1 MRGSCRGPATPL
13 KQSVNEIPWIDLH
26 SSTTAGHEAKS
37 LLVKT
42 PMPAPEFQHTVG
54 KTASFSG
61 TALHT
66 GDKVTLKLHPAPI
79 DHGIKFKRKDLQ
91 DEPTIDAKIENL
103 KTVERAT
110 TIGEGSVRVH
120 TVEHILAALS
130 AMGVDNAIVEMDAN
144 EPPIGDGSAQP
155 YVDLIKKAGVM
166 AQEER
171 RKFFDV
177 REPMHVEAK
186 TGALLV
192 LLPDDKFRISC
203 TQAGPNN
210 RFAQFLSMEITPTGF
225 ECEIA
230 PARTFVYYED
240 VEPLMEKNLIKGG
253 SLENAIVVRGEAV
266 LSKEPL
272 RFPDEF
278 VRHKIIDIIGDL
290 ALVGRRIRGHV
301 VAVKPGH
308 AANAELARALARE
321 QTRRSAMST
330 PRAIP
335 IGDSGLDTGEVMN
348 ILPHRYPFLMVDRV
362 IGFEGENKITAIK
375 SITINEPFFQGH
387 FPGHPVMPG
396 VMQVEAMAQVASI
409 LLFKLTKT
417 SSRVGYFMSADQVK
431 FRKPV
436 FPGDTIFIHA
446 ELTRARGNRMAK
458 TKCYCVVN
466 DAIVSEAELMFTFL
480 DK

>member
-1 MRGSCRGPATPL
+1 
-13 KQSVNEIPWIDLH
+13 
-26 SSTTAGHEAKS
+26 
-37 LLVKT
+37 
-42 PMPAPEFQHTVG
+42 MPASPEFQHTVG
-54 KTASFSG
+54 KTAGFSG
-61 TALHT
+61 TSLHT
-66 GDKVTLKLHPAPI
+66 GEKVSIKLHPAPV

-103 KTVERAT
+103 KMVERAT

-120 TVEHILAALS
+120 TVEHVLAALS

-155 YVDLIKKAGVM
+155 YVDVIKRAGVTPQD
-166 AQEER
+166 APR
-171 RKFFDV
+171 SFFDV
-177 REPMHVEAK
+177 RDTIHVESK

-192 LLPDDKFRISC
+192 LLPDETFRVSC

-210 RFAQFLSMEITPTGF
+210 RFAQYLSMEITPAIF
-225 ECEIA
+225 EREIA
-230 PARTFVYYED
+230 PARTFVFYED
-240 VEPLMEKNLIKGG
+240 VQPLMEKNLIKGG

-272 RFPDEF
+272 RFADEF
-278 VRHKIIDIIGDL
+278 VRHKILDIIGDL
-290 ALVGRRIRGHV
+290 ALVGRPIRGHV

-321 QTRRSAMST
+321 QTRRSAMAA
-330 PRAIP
+330 PRTIP
-335 IGDSGLDTGEVMN
+335 TGDGGLDTDEVMQ
-348 ILPHRYPFLMVDRV
+348 ILPHRYPFLMVDRI
-362 IGFEGENKITAIK
+362 IGFEADNKITGVK

-409 LLFKLTKT
+409 LLYKLAKT
-417 SSRVGYFMSADQVK
+417 SSRVGYFMSADDVK

-446 ELTRARGNRMAK
+446 ELTKARGNRLAK
-458 TKCYCVVN
+458 AKCYCVVN
-466 DAIVSEAELMFTFL
+466 DAVVSEGELMFTFL

>member
-1 MRGSCRGPATPL
+1 MP
-13 KQSVNEIPWIDLH
+13 
-26 SSTTAGHEAKS
+26 ST
-37 LLVKT
+37 
-42 PMPAPEFQHTVG
+42 PEFQQTVG
-54 KTASFSG
+54 KIAGFTG

-66 GDKVTLKLHPAPI
+66 GEKVTLKLHPAPV
-79 DHGIKFKRKDLQ
+79 DHGIKFRRKDLQ

-110 TIGEGSVRVH
+110 TIGEGTVRVH
-120 TVEHILAALS
+120 TVEHVLAALS
-130 AMGVDNAIVEMDAN
+130 AMGVDNTIVEMDAN

-155 YVDLIKKAGVM
+155 YVDLIKKAGVA
-166 AQEER
+166 AQEEP

-210 RFAQFLSMEITPTGF
+210 QFTQFLSLELTPSIF

-240 VEPLMEKNLIKGG
+240 VEALMDKNLIKGG

-272 RFPDEF
+272 RFSDEF
-278 VRHKIIDIIGDL
+278 VRHKIIDVIGDL

-308 AANAELARALARE
+308 ATNAELARALA
-321 QTRRSAMST
+321 
-330 PRAIP
+330 

-409 LLFKLTKT
+409 LLFKLTKA
-417 SSRVGYFMSADQVK
+417 SSRIGYFMSADEVK

-436 FPGDTIFIHA
+436 LPGDTIFIHA
-446 ELTRARGNRMAK
+446 ELIKSRGERLAK
-458 TKCYCVVN
+458 AKCHCVVN
-466 DAIVSEAELMFTFL
+466 EAIVSEAELMFTFL

>member
-1 MRGSCRGPATPL
+1 MAVS
-13 KQSVNEIPWIDLH
+13 
-26 SSTTAGHEAKS
+26 
-37 LLVKT
+37 
-42 PMPAPEFQHTVG
+42 PEFQHTVS
-54 KTASFSG
+54 KTASLSG
-61 TALHT
+61 TSLHT
-66 GDKVTLKLHPAPI
+66 GEKVSLKLHPAPVGY
-79 DHGIKFKRKDLQ
+79 GIKFKRKDLQ

-120 TVEHILAALS
+120 TVEHVLAALS

-144 EPPIGDGSAQP
+144 EPPIGDGSAQL
-155 YVDLIKKAGVM
+155 YVDLIKRAGVTV
-166 AQEER
+166 QEEP

-177 REPMHVEAK
+177 REPMHVESK

-192 LLPDDKFRISC
+192 LLPDEKFRISC

-210 RFAQFLSMEITPTGF
+210 RFAQYLSMEVTPAVF
-225 ECEIA
+225 EREIA

-253 SLENAIVVRGEAV
+253 SLENAIVVHGEAV

-272 RFPDEF
+272 RFADEF
-278 VRHKIIDIIGDL
+278 VRHKILDIIGDL

-308 AANAELARALARE
+308 ASNAELARSITRE
-321 QTRRSAMST
+321 QTRRSAVAT
-330 PRAIP
+330 PRTIP
-335 IGDSGLDTGEVMN
+335 SGDGGLDTDEVMQ
-348 ILPHRYPFLMVDRV
+348 ILPHRFPFLMVDR
-362 IGFEGENKITAIK
+362 IISFETETKCVGVKTV
-375 SITINEPFFQGH
+375 TINEPFFQGH

-409 LLFKLTKT
+409 LLFKLAKST
-417 SSRVGYFMSADQVK
+417 SRIGYFMSADGVK

-436 FPGDTIFIHA
+436 VPGDTIFIHA
-446 ELTRARGNRMAK
+446 ELTKSRGERLAK
-458 TKCYCVVN
+458 AKCHCVVN
-466 DAIVSEAELMFTFL
+466 DTIVSEAELMFTFL

>member
-1 MRGSCRGPATPL
+1 MA
-13 KQSVNEIPWIDLH
+13 
-26 SSTTAGHEAKS
+26 STF
-37 LLVKT
+37 
-42 PMPAPEFQHTVG
+42 EFQQTVG
-54 KTASFSG
+54 KTASLSG
-61 TALHT
+61 TSLHT
-66 GDKVTLKLHPAPI
+66 GEKVSLKLHPATV

-91 DEPTIDAKIENL
+91 DEPTIDARIDNL

-110 TIGEGSVRVH
+110 TIGEGPMRVH
-120 TVEHILAALS
+120 TVEHVLAALS

-155 YVDLIKKAGVM
+155 YVDLIKKAGM
-166 AQEER
+166 AVQEEP

-177 REPMHVEAK
+177 REPMYVESK

-192 LLPDDKFRISC
+192 LLPDEKFRISC

-210 RFAQFLSMEITPTGF
+210 RFTQYLSMEVTAAAF
-225 ECEIA
+225 EREIA
-230 PARTFVYYED
+230 PARTFVFYED
-240 VEPLMEKNLIKGG
+240 VQSLMEKNLIKGG

-278 VRHKIIDIIGDL
+278 VRHKMLDIIGDL

-301 VAVKPGH
+301 VAAKPGH
-308 AANAELARALARE
+308 AANADLARAVARE
-321 QTRRSAMST
+321 QTRRSALSVT
-330 PRAIP
+330 RAVPR
-335 IGDSGLDTGEVMN
+335 GDSGFDTDEVMQ
-348 ILPHRYPFLMVDRV
+348 ILPHRFPFLMVDRIISFESETKC
-362 IGFEGENKITAIK
+362 IGIK
-375 SITINEPFFQGH
+375 TVTINEPFFQGH

-409 LLFKLTKT
+409 LLFKLAKT
-417 SSRVGYFMSADQVK
+417 TSRIGYFMSADGVK

-446 ELTRARGNRMAK
+446 EITKSRGERLAK
-458 TKCYCVVN
+458 AKCHCVVN
-466 DAIVSEAELMFTFL
+466 DAVVSEGELMFTFV